1 MKRTVRLSD
10 VAAAAG
16 VSLGTAS
23 NTFNRPGLVRPEVRA
38 LVEATARRLGYSGP
52 DPIGRLLMGAK
63 AHAIGVLPPGD
74 MPVAHAVG
82 SPFFR
87 EFMLG
92 VAEVCDENDASLLV
106 ISGAENRKTWAI
118 TNALVDGFILGHL
131 EEAALVAA
139 RQRKTPF
146 VVMDVEAGPE
156 VNSVRVD
163 GRGGA
168 RRAAEH
174 LLDLGHRRFAIFSVL
189 RKPAGAIWNPP
200 TTSERRLT
208 GGFPLD
214 HEKLLGYADALALAG
229 ISVNDAPVVEAHP
242 LSPWVDDG
250 ARMLL
255 DRSPETTA
263 ILAMSDRHAV
273 AVLAEAKR
281 RSINIPKELSVI
293 GFDDAENA
301 IFADPPLTT
310 IAQPTTEKGRIATR
324 ILFEAGL
331 PRQVVL
337 PAKLVLRASTAP
349 PRSPNI
355 GSHGV

>member
-1 MKRTVRLSD
+1 MKKAVRLSD
-10 VAAAAG
+10 VAIAAG

-23 NTFNRPGLVRPEVRA
+23 NTFNRPALVRPEVRE
-38 LVEATARRLGYSGP
+38 LVESTARRLGYSGP

-74 MPVAHAVG
+74 MPVAHAVS

-118 TNALVDGFILGHL
+118 KNALVDGFILGHL
-131 EEAALVAA
+131 EEAALVRA

-146 VVMDVEAGPE
+146 VVMDVGAGPE

-163 GRGGA
+163 GRDGA

-189 RKPAGAIWNPP
+189 RKPADAIWNPLAK
-200 TTSERRLT
+200 SERRLT

-214 HEKLLGYADALALAG
+214 DEKLLGYADALALAG
-229 ISVNDAPVVEAHP
+229 ISVDEAPIVEAHP
-242 LSPWVDDG
+242 LSPWVDAG

-255 DRSPETTA
+255 DRAPEATA
-263 ILAMSDRHAV
+263 MLAMSDRHAV

-281 RSINIPKELSVI
+281 RNIRVPGDLSVI
-293 GFDDAENA
+293 GFDNAENA
-301 IFADPPLTT
+301 ISADPPLTT
-310 IAQPTTEKGRIATR
+310 IAQPTIEKGRIAART
-324 ILFEAGL
+324 LFADGQ

-337 PAKLVLRASTAP
+337 PARLIVRASTAP
-349 PRSPNI
+349 PPSPST

>member
-1 MKRTVRLSD
+1 MKKAVRLSD

-16 VSLGTAS
+16 VSLGSAS
-23 NTFNRPGLVRPEVRA
+23 NTFNRPALVRPKVRA
-38 LVEATARRLGYSGP
+38 LVQEAALRLGYSGP

-106 ISGAENRKTWAI
+106 ISGSENRKTWAI

-146 VVMDVEAGPE
+146 VVMDVEAGAE
-156 VNSVRVD
+156 VNSVSVD
-163 GRGGA
+163 GRDGA

-189 RKPAGAIWNPP
+189 RKPADAIWNPQA
-200 TTSERRLT
+200 TSEQRLA

-214 HEKLLGYADALALAG
+214 DEKLLGYADALALAG
-229 ISVNDAPVVEAHP
+229 ISIHETPIVEAHP
-242 LSPWVDDG
+242 LSPWVDAG

-255 DRSPETTA
+255 DRAPEATA

-281 RSINIPKELSVI
+281 RQINVPNDLSVI

-301 IFADPPLTT
+301 ILVDPPLTT
-310 IAQPTTEKGRIATR
+310 MAQPTTEKGRIAAR
-324 ILFEAGL
+324 ILFEGG
-331 PRQVVL
+331 PSKQVVL
-337 PAKLVLRASTAP
+337 PARLISRASTAP
-349 PRSPNI
+349 ARSPNTR
-355 GSHGV
+355 SHGV

>member
-1 MKRTVRLSD
+1 MRELVQE
-10 VAAAAG
+10 AAQ
-16 VSLGTAS
+16 
-23 NTFNRPGLVRPEVRA
+23 
-38 LVEATARRLGYSGP
+38 RLGYSGP

-74 MPVAHAVG
+74 VPVAHAVG

-118 TNALVDGFILGHL
+118 KNALVDGFILGHL

-146 VVMDVEAGPE
+146 VVMDVDAGPE
-156 VNSVRVD
+156 VNSVRVN
-163 GRGGA
+163 GRDGA

-189 RKPAGAIWNPP
+189 RKPADAIWSPP
-200 TTSERRLT
+200 DTSERRLA

-214 HEKLLGYADALALAG
+214 DEKLLGYADALALAG
-229 ISVNDAPVVEAHP
+229 ISIDDAPVVEAHL
-242 LSPWVDDG
+242 LSPWVDAG
-250 ARMLL
+250 AGMLL
-255 DRSPETTA
+255 DRAPEATA

-281 RSINIPKELSVI
+281 REINVPGDLSVI

-301 IFADPPLTT
+301 PFVDPPLTT
-310 IAQPTTEKGRIATR
+310 MAQPTTEKGRIAAR
-324 ILFEAGL
+324 ILFEGGP
-331 PRQVVL
+331 PRQAVL
-337 PAKLVLRASTAP
+337 PAKLIIRASTAP
-349 PRSPNI
+349 PRSPNT
-355 GSHGV
+355 GSRGV

>member
-1 MKRTVRLSD
+1 MKKAVRLSD
-10 VAAAAG
+10 VAIAAG

-23 NTFNRPGLVRPEVRA
+23 NTFNRPALVRPEVRE
-38 LVEATARRLGYSGP
+38 LVESTARRLGYSGP

-74 MPVAHAVG
+74 MPVAHAVV
-82 SPFFR
+82 SPFLR
-87 EFMLG
+87 AFMLG

-118 TNALVDGFILGHL
+118 KNALVDGFILGHL

-146 VVMDVEAGPE
+146 VVMDVDAGPE

-163 GRGGA
+163 GREGA

-189 RKPAGAIWNPP
+189 RKPVGAVWNPP
-200 TTSERRLT
+200 ATAEQRLT

-214 HEKLLGYADALALAG
+214 DEKLLGYADALAVAG
-229 ISVNDAPVVEAHP
+229 ISVNDVPIVEAHP
-242 LSPWVDDG
+242 LSPWVDAG

-255 DRSPETTA
+255 DRSPEATA

-281 RSINIPKELSVI
+281 REINIPKDLSVV

-301 IFADPPLTT
+301 IFVDPPLTT
-310 IAQPTTEKGRIATR
+310 MAQPTTEKGRIAAR
-324 ILFEAGL
+324 ILFEDGP

-337 PAKLVLRASTAP
+337 PAKLIIRGSTA
-349 PRSPNI
+349 SPG
-355 GSHGV
+355 GSGQ

>member
-1 MKRTVRLSD
+1 MKRRFGFPTSP
-10 VAAAAG
+10 
-16 VSLGTAS
+16 SLPGYRSERRQTRSIVPRSFGRRCASWSESTA
-23 NTFNRPGLVRPEVRA
+23 P
-38 LVEATARRLGYSGP
+38 RLGYSGP

-118 TNALVDGFILGHL
+118 KNALVDGFILGHL

-189 RKPAGAIWNPP
+189 RKPADAIWQSAGQIGAATNGRLPSGSREAP
-200 TTSERRLT
+200 RLRRRPRF
-208 GGFPLD
+208 GGHLD
-214 HEKLLGYADALALAG
+214 
-229 ISVNDAPVVEAHP
+229 
-242 LSPWVDDG
+242 
-250 ARMLL
+250 
-255 DRSPETTA
+255 
-263 ILAMSDRHAV
+263 
-273 AVLAEAKR
+273 
-281 RSINIPKELSVI
+281 
-293 GFDDAENA
+293 
-301 IFADPPLTT
+301 
-310 IAQPTTEKGRIATR
+310 
-324 ILFEAGL
+324 
-331 PRQVVL
+331 
-337 PAKLVLRASTAP
+337 
-349 PRSPNI
+349 
-355 GSHGV
+355 

>member
-1 MKRTVRLSD
+1 MKKAVRLSD

-23 NTFNRPGLVRPEVRA
+23 NTFNRPALVRPEVREV
-38 LVEATARRLGYSGP
+38 VESSARRLGYSGP
-52 DPIGRLLMGAK
+52 DPVGRLLMGAK

-74 MPVAHAVG
+74 MPVALAVG

-92 VAEVCDENDASLLV
+92 VAEVCDQNDASLLV
-106 ISGAENRKTWAI
+106 ISGAENRKNWAI
-118 TNALVDGFILGHL
+118 KNALVDGFILGHL

-146 VVMDVEAGPE
+146 VVMDVDAGPE

-163 GRGGA
+163 GRGAA

-174 LLDLGHRRFAIFSVL
+174 LLDLGHRRFAIYSVL
-189 RKPAGAIWNPP
+189 RKPADAIWNPA
-200 TTSERRLT
+200 TSERRLT

-214 HEKLLGYADALALAG
+214 HEKLLGYGDALALAG
-229 ISVNDAPVVEAHP
+229 ISVNEAPVVEAYP

-255 DRSPETTA
+255 DRSPEATA

-273 AVLAEAKR
+273 ALLAEAKR
-281 RSINIPKELSVI
+281 REINIPNDLSVI

-301 IFADPPLTT
+301 IFVDPPLTT
-310 IAQPTTEKGRIATR
+310 MAQPTIEKGRIAART
-324 ILFEAGL
+324 LFEDGP
-331 PRQVVL
+331 PRRVVL
-337 PAKLVLRASTAP
+337 PARLILRGSTAP
-349 PRSPNI
+349 PRSPNT

>member
-1 MKRTVRLSD
+1 MKRAVRLSD

-23 NTFNRPGLVRPEVRA
+23 NTFNRPELVRPEVRA
-38 LVEATARRLGYSGP
+38 LVQATARGLGYSGP

-92 VAEVCDENDASLLV
+92 VAEVCDENDASMLV

-131 EEAALVAA
+131 EETALVAA

-146 VVMDVEAGPE
+146 VLMDVEAGPE

-168 RRAAEH
+168 RRAAQH

-189 RKPAGAIWNPP
+189 RKPVDAIWNPP
-200 TTSERRLT
+200 AMSERRLT

-214 HEKLLGYADALALAG
+214 DEKLHGYIDALALAG
-229 ISVNDAPVVEAHP
+229 ISIHETPIVESHP
-242 LSPWVDDG
+242 PSPWIEAG

-255 DRSPETTA
+255 DRAPEATA
-263 ILAMSDRHAV
+263 ILAMSDRHAI

-281 RSINIPKELSVI
+281 RNIRVPKDLSVV

-301 IFADPPLTT
+301 IFVDPPLTT

-324 ILFEAGL
+324 ILFEDAP

-337 PAKLVLRASTAP
+337 PAKLVIRASTAP
-349 PRSPNI
+349 PRDPI
-355 GSHGV
+355 Q